1 METGFFEIQAK
12 HLRHYR
18 QTRQLLPNSQDI
30 IHAVF
35 GRAGLDNH
43 GSHIGQVDK
52 MRLRRIKSDGPA
64 IEFARCFLRLANL
77 PNFALDRLSRYEVI
91 LWRQAG
97 RILICA

>member
-1 METGFFEIQAK
+1 MLNRLSSASRLASILWRLRRATTMETGFFEIQAK

-52 MRLRRIKSDGPA
+52 MRLRRDQI
-64 IEFARCFLRLANL
+64 
-77 PNFALDRLSRYEVI
+77 
-91 LWRQAG
+91 
-97 RILICA
+97 